1 MKTIKL
7 NQMKKVTEKELE
19 TLQTLV
25 NAINEGQA
33 TIGGVEMQK
42 QGLIKEVDEL
52 IKKLKETQLELEN
65 TYGNVTVNLTTGE
78 ITDADN
84 QED

>member
-1 MKTIKL
+1 
-7 NQMKKVTEKELE
+7 MKKVTEKELE

-25 NAINEGQA
+25 NQINQGQA
-33 TIGGVEMQK
+33 TIGGFEMQK
-42 QGLIKEVDEL
+42 NDMIKEVNVL
-52 IKKLKETQLELEN
+52 IEKLKETQAELEKA
-65 TYGNVTVNLTTGE
+65 YGNVTVNLSTGE

>member
-1 MKTIKL
+1 
-7 NQMKKVTEKELE
+7 MKKVTDEQLE
-19 TLQTLV
+19 TLQSLV

-42 QGLIKEVDEL
+42 QGLIAEVDGL
-52 IKKLKETQLELEN
+52 IKQLKETQADLEDE
-65 TYGNVTVNLTTGE
+65 YGNVTVNLTTGE

-84 QED
+84 PED

>member
-1 MKTIKL
+1 
-7 NQMKKVTEKELE
+7 MKKVTEKELE

-25 NAINEGQA
+25 NQINQGQA
-33 TIGGVEMQK
+33 TIGGFEMQK
-42 QGLIKEVDEL
+42 SDMIKEVNVL
-52 IKKLKETQLELEN
+52 IEKLKETQAELEKA
-65 TYGNVTVNLTTGE
+65 YGNVTVNLSTGE

>member
-1 MKTIKL
+1 
-7 NQMKKVTEKELE
+7 MKKVTEKELE

-25 NAINEGQA
+25 NTINEGQA
-33 TIGGVEMQK
+33 TIGGMEVQK
-42 QGLIKEVDEL
+42 QTLIKEVEKL
-52 IKKLKETQLELEN
+52 IEQLKETQAELEN

-84 QED
+84 QKD

>member
-1 MKTIKL
+1 
-7 NQMKKVTEKELE
+7 MKKVTEKELE

-25 NAINEGQA
+25 NQINQGQA
-33 TIGGVEMQK
+33 TIGGFEMQK
-42 QGLIKEVDEL
+42 NDMVKEVNVL
-52 IKKLKETQLELEN
+52 IEKLKETQVELEKA
-65 TYGNVTVNLTTGE
+65 YGNVTVNLSTGE

>member
-1 MKTIKL
+1 
-7 NQMKKVTEKELE
+7 MKKVTDKELE
-19 TLQTLV
+19 TLQSLV

-42 QGLIKEVDEL
+42 QGLIAEVDGL
-52 IKKLKETQLELEN
+52 IKQLKQTQADLEDE
-65 TYGNVTVNLTTGE
+65 YGNVTVNLTTGE

-84 QED
+84 PED

>member
-1 MKTIKL
+1 
-7 NQMKKVTEKELE
+7 MKKVTEKELE

-25 NAINEGQA
+25 NTINEGQA
-33 TIGGVEMQK
+33 AIGGMEVQK
-42 QGLIKEVDEL
+42 QALIKEVEKL
-52 IKKLKETQLELEN
+52 IEQLKETQLDLEK
-65 TYGNVTVNLTTGE
+65 TYGNVTVNLSTGE